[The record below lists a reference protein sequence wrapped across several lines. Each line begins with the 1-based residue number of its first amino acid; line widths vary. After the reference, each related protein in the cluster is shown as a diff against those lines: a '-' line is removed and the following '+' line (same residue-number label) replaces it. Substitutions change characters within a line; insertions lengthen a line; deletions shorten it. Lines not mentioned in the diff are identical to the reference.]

1 MVLGIL
7 RETAF
12 GERRVATTP
21 PAVERL
27 RKIGVEVLVE
37 AGAGSAAGFDDD
49 AHRSAGAAVLSRSE
63 ILDRAD
69 TLAMVRVPSDVRVPI
84 AELDACCTA
93 GRTVIGL
100 AEPFGD
106 PERLEAVAARGTNVL
121 ALELLPRITRAQSMD
136 VLSSQATIAGHKAVL
151 LAAVELDRMLPMLM
165 TAAGTL
171 VASRVLVIGAGVA
184 GLQALATARRLGAV
198 TSGYDIRAAAAEQVE
213 SVGARFVDLGLEAED
228 GEAAGGYA
236 KAMGESFETEQRR
249 RLGEVA
255 AEHEIVIATAAVPGR
270 PAPRLL
276 DAAAVASMPR
286 GGVVV
291 DLAAE
296 RGGNCELSRAG
307 ERVEHEGRLVLGPV
321 DLASSVPHHASL
333 MYSRNVAAF
342 VALLA
347 EKGVPSLVEA
357 REGRHV
363 DPEADE
369 VLRDTLLCR
378 DGKVV
383 STRVLEARGALSS
396 ETVR

>member
-1 MVLGIL
+1 M
-7 RETAF
+7 
-12 GERRVATTP
+12 
-21 PAVERL
+21 
-27 RKIGVEVLVE
+27 
-37 AGAGSAAGFDDD
+37 
-49 AHRSAGAAVLSRSE
+49 
-63 ILDRAD
+63 
-69 TLAMVRVPSDVRVPI
+69 
-84 AELDACCTA
+84 
-93 GRTVIGL
+93 
-100 AEPFGD
+100 
-106 PERLEAVAARGTNVL
+106 
-121 ALELLPRITRAQSMD
+121 
-136 VLSSQATIAGHKAVL
+136 
-151 LAAVELDRMLPMLM
+151 
-165 TAAGTL
+165 
-171 VASRVLVIGAGVA
+171 
-184 GLQALATARRLGAV
+184 

-383 STRVLEARGALSS
+383 STRVLEARGAVSS

>member
-184 GLQALATARRLGAV
+184 GL
-198 TSGYDIRAAAAEQVE
+198 
-213 SVGARFVDLGLEAED
+213 
-228 GEAAGGYA
+228 
-236 KAMGESFETEQRR
+236 
-249 RLGEVA
+249 
-255 AEHEIVIATAAVPGR
+255 
-270 PAPRLL
+270 
-276 DAAAVASMPR
+276 
-286 GGVVV
+286 
-291 DLAAE
+291 
-296 RGGNCELSRAG
+296 
-307 ERVEHEGRLVLGPV
+307 
-321 DLASSVPHHASL
+321 
-333 MYSRNVAAF
+333 
-342 VALLA
+342 
-347 EKGVPSLVEA
+347 
-357 REGRHV
+357 
-363 DPEADE
+363 
-369 VLRDTLLCR
+369 
-378 DGKVV
+378 
-383 STRVLEARGALSS
+383 
-396 ETVR
+396 